1 MHRFRTRVPAAA
13 LLVGVAICL
22 LPVSAVAA
30 PADAAPAERANRAAD
45 WEVTQLR
52 DGRINN
58 VQFDFTDW
66 GLTIDTYFAL
76 VAAGNRPAEA
86 GDVIA
91 TVSDNVR
98 EYVSFDGD
106 FFAGPVAKT
115 LLARRVAG
123 MDASVESANLNLRRK
138 LTSLVAPTG
147 RAKDSGAADFSNTIS
162 QSFAVLAFARSG
174 ELPDKVATY
183 LLRQQCNRG
192 YFRLAMSNRECG
204 RGAGEADVDATAYAL
219 QALVTARSEGVDLP
233 AGAIRATEQWL
244 AGAQRDNG
252 AFSGA
257 GPTKGSNSN
266 STGVAAQA
274 LKLVGRD
281 AAVLKAA
288 DWVEDLQLTR
298 ADAAGTPARRDL
310 GAIAYDPSDFE
321 QALQNGIDETTR
333 DTWRRST
340 PQAVLAFVPKPLTT
354 LSAS

>member
-1 MHRFRTRVPAAA
+1 MHRFRKVLSVAA
-13 LLVGVAICL
+13 LTVGVL
-22 LPVSAVAA
+22 LPLIPTGAAAA
-30 PADAAPAERANRAAD
+30 PADKAHRAAD

-76 VAAGNRPAEA
+76 VAADNHPAEA
-86 GDVIA
+86 SNVIT

-98 EYVSFDGD
+98 EYVSFGGD
-106 FFAGPVAKT
+106 FFGGPVAKA

-138 LTSLVAPTG
+138 LANLVAPTG
-147 RAKDSGAADFSNTIS
+147 RVKDSGVKDYSNTIS

-174 ELPDKVATY
+174 ELPEEVATY
-183 LLRQQCNRG
+183 LLRQQCDRG
-192 YFRLAMSNRECG
+192 YFRLGMFNRECG
-204 RGAGEADVDATAYAL
+204 RGAGQADVDATAYAL
-219 QALVTARSEGVDLP
+219 QALVMARSEGVDLP
-233 AGAIRATEQWL
+233 AGAVQDTERWL

-257 GPTKGSNSN
+257 GPTEGSNSN
-266 STGVAAQA
+266 STGLAAQA

-281 AAVLKAA
+281 AAVRKAA
-288 DWVEDLQLTR
+288 GWVEDLQLTR

-310 GAIAYDPSDFE
+310 GAIAYDPSHFE
-321 QALQNGIDETTR
+321 LALQNGLDETTR

-340 PQAVLAFVPKPLTT
+340 PQAVLAFVPTPLTT
-354 LSAS
+354 LSAA

>member
-1 MHRFRTRVPAAA
+1 MHRFRTRAPAAA
-13 LLVGVAICL
+13 LVLGIAVCL
-22 LPVSAVAA
+22 LAASAVAA
-30 PADAAPAERANRAAD
+30 PADKAHRAAD

-58 VQFDFTDW
+58 VQFEFTDW
-66 GLTIDTYFAL
+66 GLTIDTYLAL

-86 GDVIA
+86 SDVIS

-98 EYVSFDGD
+98 EYVSLDGD

-123 MDASVESANLNLRRK
+123 LDASVESANLNLRRK
-138 LTSLVAPTG
+138 LATLVAPTG
-147 RAKDSGAADFSNTIS
+147 RVKDSGADDFSNTIS

-174 ELPDKVATY
+174 ELPEATATY

-192 YFRLAMSNRECG
+192 YFRLGMSNRECG

-219 QALVTARSEGVDLP
+219 QALVLARSEGVDLP
-233 AGAIRATEQWL
+233 AGAVQDTEQWL

-252 AFSGA
+252 AFSGT
-257 GPTKGSNSN
+257 GPTEGSNSN
-266 STGVAAQA
+266 STGLAAQA

-281 AAVLKAA
+281 AAVRKAVG
-288 DWVEDLQLTR
+288 WVEDLQLTR
-298 ADAAGTPARRDL
+298 ADAVGTPARRDL

-340 PQAVLAFVPKPLTT
+340 PQAVLAFVPRPLTT
-354 LSAS
+354 LTAE